1 MSQSQILI
9 VHPESSAQ
17 SLLASVLQS
26 LGHGIEEAANDRAAL
41 RRVERG
47 NVGLVISAVD
57 PADPEALELTSYLR
71 RKHSRV
77 PVLLL
82 FANPA
87 CDRAREATRLGA
99 TVLRYPAPAM
109 ELRASVTQALQVWM
123 DASPAAPAPAPQPV
137 SPPPASEPRAES
149 EARAH
154 SHAANGHGHRNG
166 NGASPGFVD
175 GICPRPAP
183 VARPVLPPIVGEAP
197 GLKQA
202 VATALTAAATR
213 TPVVIVGEQGTGK
226 STVARAIHAASPRAD
241 RPFVEVVCSGLDE
254 AQLERELFGQTFG
267 RSGGVNGI
275 LDRPGKVARAHG
287 GTLFLDEVS
296 ALTISLQRQLLRL
309 LQDGEF
315 EPIGSTEPERADVRI
330 VLAST
335 ENLSTLVEQG
345 RLRRE
350 VYDRVGVVCLRLPP
364 LRDRG
369 DDVEALAEHFRAQ
382 FAAEFAK
389 PVSGFTPDALDL
401 LCRHDWP
408 GNVRELESVIQRGV
422 ALCQGGRVTSA
433 NLSLGFGPPRPSRPA
448 GFSSRPH
455 VGVGL
460 RPLKEALESPRSRSS
475 SRPSRP

>member
-9 VHPESSAQ
+9 VHPESSTQ
-17 SLLASVLQS
+17 SLLASMLQS

-57 PADPEALELTSYLR
+57 PADPEALELTSFLR

-77 PVLLL
+77 PILLL

-87 CDRAREATRLGA
+87 CDRAREAIRLGA

-109 ELRASVTQALQVWM
+109 ELRASVTQALQVWR
-123 DASPAAPAPAPQPV
+123 DAMPAAPAPAPQTVPQ
-137 SPPPASEPRAES
+137 SSASDSRPES

-154 SHAANGHGHRNG
+154 AQAQAHTTNGHGHRNG

-183 VARPVLPPIVGEAP
+183 MSRPVLPPIVGEAP

-202 VATALTAAATR
+202 VETALTAAATR

-267 RSGGVNGI
+267 RSGGVNGM
-275 LDRPGKVARAHG
+275 LDRPGKVARRTAG
-287 GTLFLDEVS
+287 RCS
-296 ALTISLQRQLLRL
+296 
-309 LQDGEF
+309 
-315 EPIGSTEPERADVRI
+315 STR
-330 VLAST
+330 
-335 ENLSTLVEQG
+335 
-345 RLRRE
+345 
-350 VYDRVGVVCLRLPP
+350 
-364 LRDRG
+364 
-369 DDVEALAEHFRAQ
+369 
-382 FAAEFAK
+382 
-389 PVSGFTPDALDL
+389 
-401 LCRHDWP
+401 
-408 GNVRELESVIQRGV
+408 
-422 ALCQGGRVTSA
+422 
-433 NLSLGFGPPRPSRPA
+433 
-448 GFSSRPH
+448 
-455 VGVGL
+455 
-460 RPLKEALESPRSRSS
+460 SPR
-475 SRPSRP
+475 